1 MNKVDYGAFV
11 KLCYTGALENGV
23 VFGKTDKCQPL
34 EVRIGDGN
42 LVRGFENALI
52 GMGLNERKFFVLEP
66 EEAYGERDEKLER
79 TFDRQSLQLGFEP
92 FPGKVILFMTPDG
105 REYPAVV
112 KFVNAKI
119 IVADFN
125 HPLAGRE
132 LAFEVEVASID
143 ETQRGSQSECA
154 AQCCCA

>member
-11 KLCYTGALENGV
+11 KLCYAGTLKNGV
-23 VFGKTDKCQPL
+23 VFDKTDKCQPL

-42 LVRGFENALI
+42 LVQGFENALI
-52 GMGLNERKFFVLEP
+52 GMGLNERKSFVLGP

-79 TFDRQSLQLGFEP
+79 TFDKVSLQLRFEP
-92 FPGKVILFMTPDG
+92 FPGKVILFMTQDG

-112 KFVNAKI
+112 KFVNDEI

-132 LAFEVEVASID
+132 LAFEVEVASIN
-143 ETQRGSQSECA
+143 ETRSDSQSECVA
-154 AQCCCA
+154 ACCCA